1 MKRTFSI
8 HGKVRKAMKNRYGA
22 LLLTPVLL
30 VAACLAQTGE
40 DGNAAPLMRVTVAP
54 PSETPIWV
62 RTSPN
67 AKCTL
72 HPDGLDDEKHSLK
85 LYADAEGMVR
95 FLTRSAAESDV
106 HAKLVLLCQSGETTT
121 IHPIE
126 LRSAY
131 APTSDMPAP
140 VVPTTEVGIPRPALS
155 GDPMAPSNDELQ
167 MMGYPPRPDP
177 QKAPKAYANWL
188 RMISKPAT
196 FVPPQMVAS
205 NSFAGPTTQL
215 DYSNWN
221 GFELRTCSAYRCPLT
236 NDTSPYWWIT
246 GQWYVPSVT
255 GEYNAATYSALWIG
269 LDGDL
274 TLGLNNLIQAGTE
287 QDAFNIFGFTVSVYQ
302 VWTEWWPAQS
312 QQFISNFPVNPR
324 DEILTY
330 VWLSHY
336 STTDLFVAYIFDLT
350 TSHYTAVNTLVP
362 TGKILGDTAE
372 WIMERPYQQQP
383 NGAIVYP
390 DLADYGIAG
399 MSNTE
404 AVRVNGNY
412 VTYNGSVNAQIEM
425 FNNNDELSAVYPVD
439 ATDMLFVWLA
449 FH

>member
-1 MKRTFSI
+1 MKR
-8 HGKVRKAMKNRYGA
+8 RYVVP
-22 LLLTPVLL
+22 LFIQILL
-30 VAACLAQTGE
+30 VTACLSQTGE
-40 DGNAAPLMRVTVAP
+40 DGNAAPLMRVTVVPA
-54 PSETPIWV
+54 SETPIWV
-62 RTSPN
+62 KTSPN

-72 HPDGLDDEKHSLK
+72 HPDGLNDAKHSLH
-85 LYADAEGMVR
+85 LYADEDGMVR
-95 FLTRSAAESDV
+95 FHTRSAAESDT
-106 HAKLVLLCQSGETTT
+106 HAKLVLRCQAGGITT

-126 LRSAY
+126 LRAAF

-140 VVPTTEVGIPRPALS
+140 VVPTQRAGIPRPAFT
-155 GDPMAPSNDELQ
+155 GDPMAPSNDELLR
-167 MMGYPPRPDP
+167 MGYPPRPDP
-177 QKAPKAYANWL
+177 QKAPQAYASWL

-196 FVPPQMVAS
+196 FIPPQMVAS
-205 NSFAGPTTQL
+205 NSIAGPTAQL
-215 DYSNWN
+215 NYSTWS
-221 GFELRTCSAYRCPLT
+221 GFELRLCLNRSLECSLA

-255 GEYNAATYSALWIG
+255 GECCNTATYSALWIG

-274 TLGLNNLIQAGTE
+274 TLGLKNLIQAGSE
-287 QDAFNIFGFTVSVYQ
+287 QDAFNVFGFAVSVYQ
-302 VWTEWWPAQS
+302 VWTEWWPAQF
-312 QQFISNFPVNPR
+312 QQFITNFQVNPR

-336 STTDLFVAYIFDLT
+336 PTTDFFIAYIFDLT
-350 TSHYTAVNTLVP
+350 TSQYTAVPTPVP
-362 TGKILGDTAE
+362 TGTILGTTAE
-372 WIMERPYQQQP
+372 WIMERPQQS
-383 NGAIVYP
+383 NGTVIP

-404 AVRVNGNY
+404 AVRVNGEY

-425 FNNNDELSAVYPVD
+425 VNPNDNNNELSAVYPVD